1 MGVKDLDVE
10 PHMINELCCVKCN
23 NPASES
29 ESLQEVGKGIQTLV
43 NYAIKVNGNVSER
56 HLLEAQ
62 TSNSRVKIHHACQK
76 SAYNELKRGK
86 STDQGSSSSKV
97 AKVVTRS
104 AINIFNW
111 KENCFICGQLCFK
124 DNKHPERSNVVLVA
138 TLPIREKILNVCSQ
152 RNDKWAEEVRLRA
165 LDCHD
170 FVAGQLQVDQLCQKT

>member
-1 MGVKDLDVE
+1 MSFQDEELHRTDTRCASLGVKDLDVE

-29 ESLQEVGKGIQTLV
+29 ESLPEVGKGIQTLV
-43 NYAIKVNGNVSER
+43 NYAIKVNDNVLER

-76 SAYNELKRGK
+76 SAYNELKRK

-124 DNKHPERSNVVLVA
+124 DNKHPERSN
-138 TLPIREKILNVCSQ
+138 S
-152 RNDKWAEEVRLRA
+152 
-165 LDCHD
+165 
-170 FVAGQLQVDQLCQKT
+170 